1 LIYKE
6 IFGGQDIVVD
16 LSAEKYD
23 NNGCDDCFEV
33 EANNPAG
40 ITYGIMSED
49 NQDFKHICAGER
61 IVPDER
67 SAPFLRVNNEALP
80 YLYSE
85 LKLVLKHHTASLS
98 IHLPHGL
105 ELPPAKF
112 KNLNLCKTI
121 EWPLNGM
128 CGAPFGSQ
136 WIVRLELAYG
146 ESPSSESLELDDADP
161 KQHWLGL

>member
-33 EANNPAG
+33 EANSLAG
-40 ITYGIMSED
+40 ITYGITSED

-61 IVPDER
+61 IVLDER
-67 SAPFLRVNNEALP
+67 SAQFLRVNKELYNEALP

-85 LKLVLKHHTASLS
+85 SKLVLKQHTASLS
-98 IHLPHGL
+98 IHLP
-105 ELPPAKF
+105 
-112 KNLNLCKTI
+112 T
-121 EWPLNGM
+121 
-128 CGAPFGSQ
+128 
-136 WIVRLELAYG
+136 V
-146 ESPSSESLELDDADP
+146 
-161 KQHWLGL
+161 

>member
-6 IFGGQDIVVD
+6 MVGSQDIVVD
-16 LSAEKYD
+16 LRPEKYD
-23 NNGCDDCFEV
+23 NHGCDDCFEV

-40 ITYGIMSED
+40 ITYGITNED

-67 SAPFLRVNNEALP
+67 SGQFLRVNKELYNEALP

-85 LKLVLKHHTASLS
+85 SKLVLKHHTASLF

-105 ELPPAKF
+105 KLPPAKF
-112 KNLNLCKTI
+112 KYLNICKTF
-121 EWPLNGM
+121 EWPLNGCIS

-136 WIVRLELAYG
+136 RIVRLERAH
-146 ESPSSESLELDDADP
+146 SESTSS
-161 KQHWLGL
+161 